1 MSFGSIL
8 KELRKANHI
17 TQGELADF
25 LKVSRPTIAGYE
37 TKDKQPDFDKLIKLS
52 QFFNVSIDY
61 LITGDS
67 FGKSNPNLVDENQKV
82 YSAYE
87 LEHSLMRQFVKLS
100 YESRVDLVELS
111 RVLQLRDQLH
121 EPQNHL

>member
-17 TQGELADF
+17 TQGELAEF

-37 TKDKQPDFDKLIKLS
+37 TKDKQPDFEKLIKLS
-52 QFFNVSIDY
+52 EFFNVSIDY

-67 FGKSNPNLVDENQKV
+67 FGKSNPNLTETNQKI
-82 YSAYE
+82 YSDYE
-87 LEHSLMRQFVKLS
+87 LEHSLMRQFIKLS
-100 YESRVDLVELS
+100 YESRVDLIEFAK
-111 RVLQLRDQLH
+111 VLQLRDKMR
-121 EPQNHL
+121 EPNL